1 MNSKTFS
8 LVEDN
13 AKNDRNEVKLLFF
26 NSKKQ
31 YIGNSVVIKVYFY
44 QLIFFLQKVHLKPP
58 RCTFILQTFD
68 EIKYDLG
75 HNRFVNKD
83 IESISHNHKGTIHKI
98 TFTKLLE
105 ERVMKEGKS
114 HFCMKKKTTK
124 HPRPWG
130 QKISFFPSNII
141 QHL

>member
-58 RCTFILQTFD
+58 PQCTFVLQTFD

-75 HNRFVNKD
+75 HNRFVK
-83 IESISHNHKGTIHKI
+83 KRYQIH
-98 TFTKLLE
+98 L
-105 ERVMKEGKS
+105 S
-114 HFCMKKKTTK
+114 Q
-124 HPRPWG
+124 P
-130 QKISFFPSNII
+130 
-141 QHL
+141 